1 MPKSRLQLEI
11 CASMDRPDPTHRDPM
26 LRTDSTGLSL
36 RFNSALLVAA
46 LTLSGASASTPQDRV
61 DAQAVRSVADD
72 DRQPQIIVDPAQ
84 VSFQAP
90 IRRQGEPLSHRFTFT
105 TGGGSPLVIQRAIA
119 NCGCLDPVLSYR
131 TAGSDGFQVYG
142 IGEPIPSGSE
152 VALDMAV
159 DTLLKQDRSKLTV
172 QLITNASDV
181 PTTFEL
187 IADVEPRF
195 RVTPPGLIF
204 GDLRP
209 GETRTGEID
218 IISTTGKPVRF
229 VQDEATRL
237 PLPAGMSFLLEP
249 VRPMSDGRATHWKL
263 RIQLGLG
270 MKEGPG
276 GYRFLLVSDDQM
288 PETPLLRKRREAA
301 KARGRAFG
309 AASRNFSVNILTNF
323 RILGDLEISPGVVS
337 FGQLRAGQSY
347 TQRVKLVAT
356 KPGIDL
362 SKARAYIR
370 GALGLEVPLADQMS
384 VKTQPVEGENALWA
398 DVKISGVPAGFRGTI
413 RCELVFETGY
423 DEKPLVRVPIIGV
436 VP

>member
-1 MPKSRLQLEI
+1 
-11 CASMDRPDPTHRDPM
+11 MDRPDPTHGYTM
-26 LRTDSTGLSL
+26 LRTDPTGLSL
-36 RFNSALLVAA
+36 RFSSALLVVA
-46 LTLSGASASTPQDRV
+46 LTLSGASASTPQGRV
-61 DAQAVRSVADD
+61 DAQAGRVLSDD
-72 DRQPQIIVDPAQ
+72 DQPPKIIVDPAQ
-84 VSFQAP
+84 ASFQAP
-90 IRRQGEPLSHRFTFT
+90 MRRQGVPLSHRFEFK
-105 TGGGSPLVIQRAIA
+105 TGGGSPLVIERAIA
-119 NCGCLDPVLSYR
+119 NCGCLDPVLTYKSAGADSY
-131 TAGSDGFQVYG
+131 QPYEV
-142 IGEPIPSGSE
+142 GEPIPPGAE
-152 VALDMAV
+152 VALEMAV

-229 VQDEATRL
+229 VQDEAKKL

-249 VRPMSDGRATHWKL
+249 VRPTPDGRATHWKL
-263 RIQLGLG
+263 RVQLGPG

-276 GYRFLLVSDDQM
+276 GYRFLLVSDHEM
-288 PETPLLRKRREAA
+288 PETPVLRKRREAA
-301 KARGRAFG
+301 EAQGRALAPSF
-309 AASRNFSVNILTNF
+309 RNFSVNILTNF
-323 RILGDLEISPGVVS
+323 RILGDLEITPGVVS
-337 FGQLRAGQSY
+337 FGQLLAGQDY
-347 TQRVKLVAT
+347 MQRVKLVAT

-362 SKARAYIR
+362 SNARAYIR

-398 DVKISGVPAGFRGTI
+398 NVKITGVPAGFRGTI

-423 DEKPLVRVPIIGV
+423 DDKPLVRVPVIGV
-436 VP
+436 VR